1 MEIPP
6 LIEQGSTL
14 SAEEAR
20 RYSRH
25 LALPDI
31 STIGQERLKKSKV
44 LCVGAGGLGSP
55 VLMYLAA
62 AGIGTLGIVDFD
74 VVDESN
80 LQRQILHGE
89 SDIGKSKAASARATI
104 LEINSHVN
112 VVVHDVELSNRNALE
127 ILGQYDLI
135 IDGTDNFATRF
146 LINDSA
152 VLLGKP
158 YVWGSIYRFDGQA
171 TVFWAEH
178 GPCYRCLHPQP
189 AVDVASCAEAGVL
202 GVLCA
207 TIGAIQA
214 TEAIKIITGAGTAL
228 IGNLMMYNALDMSF
242 EKIEIKKDPL
252 CDLCSQNASQHQ
264 LLDDYEAFCT
274 SPASDEISVF
284 ELKERMQQGKDFL
297 LVDVREAHEF
307 ELVRI
312 PGSILIPMSKFF
324 DGSAMASLPMKKEI
338 ILYCKVGIRSA
349 TALNILKSAG
359 HNRASHV
366 SGGVLAWVENIEPEL
381 KVY

>member
-6 LIEQGSTL
+6 IVEQGSVL
-14 SAEEAR
+14 SAEESR

-25 LALPDI
+25 LTLSDI

-55 VLMYLAA
+55 ILMYLAA
-62 AGIGTLGIVDFD
+62 AGVGTLGVVDFD
-74 VVDESN
+74 VVDETN
-80 LQRQILHGE
+80 LQRQILHGQ
-89 SDIGKSKAASARATI
+89 SDIGKSKAVSARETI
-104 LEINSHVN
+104 LEINSFIN
-112 VVVHDVELSNRNALE
+112 VVVHDVELSNINALE

-135 IDGTDNFATRF
+135 IDGTDNFATRY
-146 LINDSA
+146 LINDAA

-171 TVFWAEH
+171 SVFWADH

-189 AVDVASCAEAGVL
+189 ALDVASCAEAGVL

-214 TEAIKIITGAGTAL
+214 TEAIKIITGIGTAL

-242 EKIEIKKDPL
+242 EKIEIKKDPQ
-252 CDLCSQNASQHQ
+252 CVLCSASPRQHS
-264 LLDDYEAFCT
+264 LLDDYEAFCA
-274 SPASDEISVF
+274 SPTDDEISVG
-284 ELKERMQQGKDFL
+284 ELKERMEQGGGFL
-297 LVDVREAHEF
+297 LVDVREPYEF

-312 PGSILIPMSKFF
+312 PGSILMPLAGFF
-324 DGSAMASLPMKKEI
+324 DASAFAYLPIDKEI

-349 TALNILKSAG
+349 TALKILKSRG
-359 HNRASHV
+359 HVRVRHV
-366 SGGVLAWVENIEPEL
+366 DGGVAAWVENFEPEL
-381 KVY
+381 RMY